1 MDSQPDFVR
10 SFHAWNAWSCEGG
23 TQWDYYQTV
32 TPKGLPES
40 GDCLLPRPSSPPA
53 PPPGLTG
60 YRSLKRLYTFA
71 RGFGHGT
78 RLLGTVLNWKSAISG
93 LFHTVRLDAYRTSS
107 HTIERGNP

>member
-1 MDSQPDFVR
+1 MGLLPDSDSQR
-10 SFHAWNAWSCEGG
+10 LTREW
-23 TQWDYYQTV
+23 
-32 TPKGLPES
+32 GLPLAE
-40 GDCLLPRPSSPPA
+40 A
-53 PPPGLTG
+53 FKPPGLTG